1 MDDREFINYFLTGSA
16 IFLQCIEYTSET
28 RDGAKTDIF
37 PFQLYKRS
45 TNNTRSTELFWLKFL
60 SLFLYYLLKVET
72 YRIQLYKIKCVC
84 VCVGVCV
91 WVCVGGWV
99 GGCGSNHDSVLSKVI
114 LIVPDFINSLYKRK
128 SV

>member
-84 VCVGVCV
+84 VCVCV
-91 WVCVGGWV
+91 WVCGG
-99 GGCGSNHDSVLSKVI
+99 GGVWFQ
-114 LIVPDFINSLYKRK
+114 PWFRFIKSYFNSARFY
-128 SV
+128 